1 VKLDAAEMRA
11 LDALHEK
18 DGKHRSLLGFHGDTP
33 KGPGVLG
40 WSYKQLGWDM
50 GKGGVVGA

>member
-1 VKLDAAEMRA
+1 MRA